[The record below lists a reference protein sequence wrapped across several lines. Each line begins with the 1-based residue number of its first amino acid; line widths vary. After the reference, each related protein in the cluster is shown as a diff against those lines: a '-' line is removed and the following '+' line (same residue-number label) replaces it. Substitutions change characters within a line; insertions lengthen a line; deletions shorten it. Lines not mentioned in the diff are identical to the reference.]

1 MLYINFDYV
10 LYFKFILCNCF
21 FLLLRLFLFMS
32 ESFFKE
38 KCKEALKPYEVAW
51 QRCKICNHVTKKKY
65 QNPRLMFLE
74 VLLWISLQLFVSINS
89 VTPAFNHVT
98 HVLHQNLL
106 VHRYTSNKS
115 HNISFFYVSSVNFK
129 LWSTNSIKQEKCK
142 RPYKKRGHLRT

>member
-10 LYFKFILCNCF
+10 LYFKFILYICF

-115 HNISFFYVSSVNFK
+115 HNISFFYVSSVNFN

-142 RPYKKRGHLRT
+142 RPYKNRGHLRT

>member
-1 MLYINFDYV
+1 MITCCILSLSYITAFFY
-10 LYFKFILCNCF
+10 CF
-21 FLLLRLFLFMS
+21 GFFFYSWVNL
-32 ESFFKE
+32 FFKE
-38 KCKEALKPYEVAW
+38 KCKEALKPYAVAW

-89 VTPAFNHVT
+89 VTLAFNHVT

-115 HNISFFYVSSVNFK
+115 HNISFVYVSSVNFK

>member
-1 MLYINFDYV
+1 MPDKDV
-10 LYFKFILCNCF
+10 KSVT
-21 FLLLRLFLFMS
+21 MS
-32 ESFFKE
+32 
-38 KCKEALKPYEVAW
+38 P
-51 QRCKICNHVTKKKY
+51 KKKY

-98 HVLHQNLL
+98 HVLHQHLL

-129 LWSTNSIKQEKCK
+129 LWSTNSIKQENAKGHTK
-142 RPYKKRGHLRT
+142 SEDTWELNRGMSESKGLIRTESTNIDLSIRTELKTTIF